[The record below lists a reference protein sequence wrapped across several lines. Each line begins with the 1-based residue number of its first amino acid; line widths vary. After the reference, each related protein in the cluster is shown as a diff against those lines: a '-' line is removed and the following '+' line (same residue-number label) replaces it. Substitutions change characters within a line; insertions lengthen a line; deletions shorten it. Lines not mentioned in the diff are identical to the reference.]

1 MELEKNNLNVE
12 VKDFNSG
19 SSETE
24 SSDDLEDAMDIAEI
38 PNKQYNI
45 AIFNFQYV
53 YYLKTVNIL
62 HLNFTCNEIM
72 HIVKEKSFFR

>member
-1 MELEKNNLNVE
+1 MELEENNLDVE

>member
-24 SSDDLEDAMDIAEI
+24 SSDDLEDAMDIEEI

-45 AIFNFQYV
+45 C
-53 YYLKTVNIL
+53 NIL
-62 HLNFTCNEIM
+62 FSIRILFKNCKYITFKFYMSCM
-72 HIVKEKSFFR
+72 Q